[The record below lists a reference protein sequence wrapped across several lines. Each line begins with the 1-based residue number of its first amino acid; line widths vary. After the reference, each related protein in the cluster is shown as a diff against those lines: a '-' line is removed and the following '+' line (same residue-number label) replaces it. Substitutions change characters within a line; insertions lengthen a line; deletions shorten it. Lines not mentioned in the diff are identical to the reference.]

1 MPSPSRFQSL
11 KIRDLNSV
19 LRFSQIWFL
28 RSLPAQNCSTIW
40 VSRSWNSTIN
50 NNSAA
55 EHRRFDLLF
64 SLYLKITYVPMSKTL
79 LFLGSGLRRFR
90 AASPKLIE
98 FKLSGFPTENGDGI
112 CRLHQ
117 DFKIRDLNSVL
128 RFSQIWFPRSLPAQ
142 NVSASAKPKLI
153 EFKLSDFPTE
163 NGDGICRLHF
173 LAEMER
179 FELSRQF
186 PDLHP

>member
-1 MPSPSRFQSL
+1 
-11 KIRDLNSV
+11 
-19 LRFSQIWFL
+19 
-28 RSLPAQNCSTIW
+28 
-40 VSRSWNSTIN
+40 
-50 NNSAA
+50 
-55 EHRRFDLLF
+55 
-64 SLYLKITYVPMSKTL
+64 MSKTL

-98 FKLSGFPTENGDGI
+98 FKLSDFPTENGDGI

-128 RFSQIWFPRSLPAQ
+128 RFSQIRFPRSLPAQ
-142 NVSASAKPKLI
+142 NCSASAKPKLI
-153 EFKLSDFPTE
+153 EFKLADFPTE

-179 FELSRQF
+179 FEFSFCCKIMCFCIHFYAQKRQYTAIF
-186 PDLHP
+186 RGFVVLCIIR